1 MKKKMKS
8 ISILLLAF
16 LVMMGCEKDET
27 KAVLNPDATAPQ
39 ITKVEEG
46 YVGVITEETTTDT
59 LVFEWSQADY
69 GVSTEVSY
77 VLELDSAGR
86 NFSAPIV
93 LATTSLDSV
102 GLIVGDI
109 NAKLIDQLK
118 VTPNVASSLEL
129 RVRASV
135 NSKFP
140 AVSPV
145 VAIKITP
152 WKATM
157 PATLWLPG
165 GYQGWSP
172 PTAPV
177 IVAVSDFVYEG
188 YVYIG
193 SGTAFKFTSSPDWDH
208 INYGDSKIAG
218 KLTTDGAADG
228 LSLPVAGYYK
238 FKVDTDQ
245 LTYQIDLI
253 KTWGVIGDATPGA
266 WATSTA
272 MTYNQ
277 AKDTW
282 SVTLNLKN
290 GALKF
295 RANDGWDINYG
306 PASSNDLS
314 GTLIQTDAAI
324 SIPEDGN
331 YTVTID
337 FSKSKAP
344 YAYTYTVK
352 KN

>member
-1 MKKKMKS
+1 MKNKMKPL
-8 ISILLLAF
+8 SILALAF
-16 LVMMGCEKDET
+16 LLVMGCEKDET
-27 KAVLNPDATAPQ
+27 KAVLNPNATAPQ
-39 ITKVEEG
+39 ITKVEDG
-46 YVGVITEETTTDT
+46 YVGVITEETTADT
-59 LVFEWSQADY
+59 LVFEWNKADY

-86 NFSAPIV
+86 NFSAPVV

-145 VAIKITP
+145 VKIKITP
-152 WKATM
+152 WKATK

-165 GYQGWSP
+165 GYQGWNP
-172 PTAPV
+172 GNAPV
-177 IVAVSDFVYEG
+177 IVAVSDFVFEG
-188 YVYIG
+188 YVYVG

-208 INYGDSKIAG
+208 INYGDAKTPG
-218 KLTTDGAADG
+218 KLTTDGLADG
-228 LSLPVAGYYK
+228 LSLPVPGYYK

-253 KTWGVIGDATPGA
+253 KTWGVVGDATPGA

-306 PASSNDLS
+306 PANSNDLA

-337 FSKSKAP
+337 LSKSKAP